1 MHLGI
6 YVKYLGIKA
15 VVFTNNTEVKT
26 LCNYMKVSTA
36 PVPEVNVYGMP
47 VLRSMVSTAR
57 QYYSND
63 YVMYINSDIL
73 INPDLFSAISSI
85 ASFIGNNV
93 SE

>member
-1 MHLGI
+1 M
-6 YVKYLGIKA
+6 KYLGIKA

-63 YVMYINSDIL
+63 YVMYIKRVKTNKLATKIKL
-73 INPDLFSAISSI
+73 KDLLR
-85 ASFIGNNV
+85 
-93 SE
+93 